1 MRLPILG
8 LALSSLLA
16 GQSMAMPAARNN
28 GKAIGHHKAGDPTTY
43 SACQMPKA
51 QGEQLNGC
59 PTGTLYVSQTDP
71 QAGYGSIQSAISSLP
86 NDTSSH
92 VILVGPGSY
101 HEVLNVGRQGP
112 LYLLGIT
119 DNPNKY
125 ESNLV
130 HVWNSSF
137 INQTTQTA
145 TQHNSDAVVLT
156 VAPGKAGVLA
166 GAGIANS
173 SSTVFGCSDFRV
185 YNIDFA
191 NRATVNGVEIIGR
204 QTGPSAALYTSYANT
219 SFYGSNFASY
229 QDSVFI
235 GSGASAFFF
244 GGMVKGFT
252 DYLYGYGTACSI
264 ALILLHWDRFECVTM
279 ANRGC
284 GGGITA
290 WKGTGTPALS
300 CPLGRPW
307 NNASRSIY
315 KNTYM
320 SDIVLPQ
327 GFIAWSDKDP
337 RVVPNLT
344 VFGEYGSYGP
354 GWNAAARNTSVETVL
369 SKEQADKYTVET
381 VFGGMPSWID
391 LGTAVIS

>member
-1 MRLPILG
+1 MRLPVLG
-8 LALSSLLA
+8 LALCSFLA

-28 GKAIGHHKAGDPTTY
+28 GKAVGHHKAGDPTTY

-51 QGEQLNGC
+51 QGEQLQGC
-59 PTGTLYVSQTDP
+59 PEGTLY
-71 QAGYGSIQSAISSLP
+71 IQGAISSL
-86 NDTSSH
+86 SSH
-92 VILVGPGSY
+92 VILIGPGSY

-119 DNPNKY
+119 DDPNDYKK
-125 ESNLV
+125 NMV
-130 HVWNSSF
+130 NVWNSSF

-145 TQHNSDAVVLT
+145 SQHNSDAVVLT

-173 SSTVFGCSDFRV
+173 STPAFGCSDFRA

-191 NRATVNGVEIIGR
+191 NRATVNGVEVTGK

-219 SFYGSNFASY
+219 SFFSSSFASY
-229 QDSVFI
+229 QDTIFI
-235 GSGASAFFF
+235 GTGSNAFFY

-252 DYLYGYGTACSI
+252 DYLYGYGTA
-264 ALILLHWDRFECVTM
+264 WFECVTM

-290 WKGTGTPALS
+290 WKGTGTPDQNKFGVYQANGWIVRADDAVPDLTLN

-320 SDIVLPQ
+320 SNIVLPQ

-337 RVVPNLT
+337 RVVPGLT

-354 GWNAAARNTSVETVL
+354 GWNASARNTSVETVL
-369 SKEQADKYTVET
+369 SKEQADQYTVET